1 MLAAELRGVE
11 NVCRT
16 GLAPGSTLISRT
28 CETHRGLAP
37 VDNATWE
44 KRLAE
49 GASRLEL
56 GRELPAEWAAQ
67 CARYKD
73 ELLRWNAR
81 VNLTAITAPD
91 EVAEKHFLDSVA
103 ALPEVAGGVSLL
115 DVGAGAGF
123 PGLPVKLA
131 LPALEVTLVDAVA
144 KKVGFLKHVSAQL
157 QLRGVRAVHGR
168 AEGRPASEGLPVVDR
183 VVARAF
189 TDLDSWLG
197 LAPAYLAEGG
207 RIVAMLG
214 RAPSRAE
221 MDAAAAR
228 HGLRCVTERRYS
240 LPFSGDPRAV
250 VSFERC

>member
-1 MLAAELRGVE
+1 ME

-16 GLAPGSTLISRT
+16 GTGPESTLISRA
-28 CETHRGLAP
+28 CEFPRGLTP
-37 VDNATWE
+37 VDKATWE
-44 KRLAE
+44 QRLLE
-49 GASRLEL
+49 GVNRLGLGLEL
-56 GRELPAEWAAQ
+56 PETWAPL
-67 CARYKD
+67 CARYRD

-103 ALPEVAGGVSLL
+103 VMPEVVGAGSLL

-123 PGLPVKLA
+123 PGLPLKLA
-131 LPALEVTLVDAVA
+131 LPGLEVTLVDAVA

-168 AEGRPASEGLPVVDR
+168 AEGNRVGEGLPAVDR

-189 TDLDSWLG
+189 MDLEAWLA

-207 RIVAMLG
+207 RVVAMLG
-214 RAPSRAE
+214 RAPARPE
-221 MDAAAAR
+221 LDAAAAR
-228 HGLRCVTERRYS
+228 HGMRCLSERRYA
-240 LPFSGDPRAV
+240 LPFSGDPRSVAV
-250 VSFERC
+250 FERVG